1 VEDIMR
7 QRLFTVVILLICG
20 LAVSAGTPRPIPRAI
35 DPDGLVVHEWGTFTS
50 VVADADGTPEEWV
63 PQIGPAELPCFVERA
78 RFNIKGWLPATVRM
92 ETPVLYFYSGVNRTV
107 DVGVRFR
114 RGAVTE
120 WYPKAEVTPKAIES
134 QTLTNRSLEG
144 RITWASVEVR
154 PRDEETYPIAGQSN
168 HYYAA
173 RKTEASPVVV
183 GGQREK
189 FLFYRGVG
197 SFALPVSARLTD
209 EGRVVVTPS
218 PGQSIGDVMLFENRG
233 GVVRYATAQPGSR
246 ESTLQVP
253 SAAASRESVQAELES
268 VLVAHGL
275 YRKEAAAMIETWRD
289 SWFED
294 GLRLFYIV
302 PRAAI
307 DDVLP
312 LHVTPAPASVAR
324 VFVGR
329 IELITPAI
337 VDEVR
342 AALRARDRAP
352 LTKYGRF
359 LRPIMTRLASVST
372 TLPSAEWN
380 AQMQFAYSTVSPS
393 PAGCR

>member
-1 VEDIMR
+1 MR
-7 QRLFTVVILLICG
+7 QRLLTVVFLLTCG
-20 LAVSAGTPRPIPRAI
+20 FAVSAVTPRSVSRAT

-63 PQIGPAELPCFVERA
+63 PQIGAAELPCFVDRA
-78 RFNIKGWLPATVRM
+78 QFNIKGWLPATVRM

-107 DVGVRFR
+107 DVAVRFR

-120 WYPKAEVTPKAIES
+120 WYPRADVTPKAIEPHI
-134 QTLTNRSLEG
+134 LKNRSLEG
-144 RITWASVEVR
+144 RISWASVEVR
-154 PRDEETYPIAGQSN
+154 PRDEETYPIEGDSN

-173 RKTEASPVVV
+173 RKTDASPVVV

-209 EGRVVVTPS
+209 RGRVVVS
-218 PGQSIGDVMLFENRG
+218 PASGHTIGDVMLFENRG
-233 GVVRYATAQPGSR
+233 GVIRYAAAQPWGQ
-246 ESTLQVP
+246 ESTLQLP
-253 SAAASRESVQAELES
+253 SAADSREAVQVELES
-268 VLVAHGL
+268 VLVANGL
-275 YRKEAAAMIETWRD
+275 YQKEAAAMIATWRD

-307 DDVLP
+307 DEVLP
-312 LHVTPAPASVAR
+312 LEVTPAPASVAR

-337 VDEVR
+337 VDDVR
-342 AALRARDRAP
+342 AALRARDRTSLA
-352 LTKYGRF
+352 KYGRF
-359 LRPIMTRLASVST
+359 LRPIMNRLASVST
-372 TLPSAEWN
+372 TLPAGEWD
-380 AQMQFAYSTVSPS
+380 AQVEFAYSTVFPS
-393 PAGCR
+393 AGGCR